1 MGNYQGDASTS
12 ITRIS
17 SVGQPISGQISSS
30 AIILQRGFLYSLV
43 SRSKQR
49 SISLTDNNNK
59 VKVNGNDN
67 ILITASFNKPI
78 NVSPTISLSG
88 LVTNTIMQGT
98 SNPSQWTYQWDVPNN
113 FNGTATA
120 TVSIGSGAVTS
131 TTASASIVY
140 QIDNT
145 NPIIENISIYPHIS
159 EMEITFSEDLTGSP
173 DGQFSEVT
181 PDDFDF
187 VIANNVNG
195 IVVTVAN
202 TSTLVSGTTNTY
214 RGSITISGTC
224 EGSERITIIPKDN
237 SVYDLAGNVMIA
249 SQASKTTGIDSK
261 LIFYY
266 NFSNTQSYNPSS
278 PNDVKDL
285 SGNGYHG
292 TRVGSDVVTYD
303 QNLNAMYFN
312 GAASHAE
319 KGIKISGL
327 NYVTG
332 DSDQIEEMAIVAKVK
347 LNSSA
352 SNHSNDQRILLSFD
366 RSAVF
371 RFSIGSDVVNGSA
384 GKPVFHFTNSQGIH
398 DVSSSYSGDLRDNKW
413 HVVSV
418 LFKANQAGG
427 LKFYIDGSLI
437 FTDSNS
443 YTPISNH
450 NEATVN
456 SVRYNETPR
465 YGWLGNGSESS
476 SFGSETGPDHLFY
489 GHIQKIKYYNRLQ
502 SQTEI
507 LNDGP
512 PMIISS
518 ELVQGTSP
526 VQTYTGSTTLGTVKV
541 KFSRP
546 VFGSV
551 SNTNVSL
558 DRNDFSLTV
567 SGSTVTL
574 TSNIPDS
581 VSGGGDTYYLNFGV
595 NGIATGSETLT
606 VNLVANSIFDRF
618 GNTANTNQTSNTVM
632 LWNTFPF
639 ILSTEIDSNN
649 SYVKVRFN
657 ESIFS
662 ATVSGGS
669 VTNISTPT
677 TSNFRFEVNGGTATL
692 SSTTPSSI
700 VVSNTQG
707 VYLLGLSLTSTPS
720 GGEKLWV
727 YPNAND
733 VPVDDKGAPWK
744 LLGNVSNT
752 VELVDRKPPFI
763 KEAMVTYAMVPRADA
778 SNISSAPVSTT
789 SIAFNAYYD
798 FETGNLFTQ
807 TGQNPGTNF
816 DLKFAYN
823 STTAVGARMFWNEA
837 AANMALVYD
846 KGFDVLKSSDIT
858 LYYYCKTIGDDDDD
872 CENVDTPPTNF
883 TGIIQTSEG
892 NYFAVKYLSETS
904 SAVTFKFKKLNDEGV
919 FTGTSTFTLE
929 LEFSEAIYSTNTS
942 SGSLSPNNFWLSTS
956 SGTASLISPNPVNL
970 TSSDEASSNTMNGPY
985 FKFDF
990 NVKGSVDGSQTI
1002 TITPSPTLYDALG
1015 NPTSSTDS
1023 ITIPL
1028 APDDDG
1034 DGVTNLFDR
1043 CPGTK
1048 QGARVDRFGCSAFQ
1062 NDGDG
1067 DGVLNDFDFCPD
1079 TPPDTKV
1086 DNRGCA
1092 PFEVDTDG
1100 DGVPDVKDNCI
1111 EIPNPKQ
1118 FDYDGDGFGDAC
1130 DFDPVIDWITLE
1142 VGEDAP
1148 VGTVAAI
1155 FRAYDL
1161 ADGLVNVKIEDES
1174 GLFAIT
1180 SNVSGTQVLGTI
1192 EVVGELD
1199 YEKATF
1205 HEILVMATNATGYSE
1220 KIIVIKIADVPNTKY
1235 TGRFFISIFDLSS
1248 EDESQGAK
1256 VDYKRYFNPFNRG
1269 VGKWKIKKK
1278 ISGGN
1283 DKHLFTIRTP
1293 GGGGIDK
1300 RDEDE
1305 GEDYLDFITPP
1316 DYENPQ
1322 DHNKDNIY
1330 EVDVEYINTQDGA
1343 VEVPI
1348 PVTQFQLQV
1357 PEGETTAIEL
1367 QSRPALPTDDTD
1379 GDGVPDIIDNSPVVA
1394 NPDQTD
1400 LDGDGIGDVSDD
1412 FDHDGVWNPND
1423 TCPNTELGKV
1433 VDINGCK
1440 VFYLPP
1446 NNFSLYKTEKC
1457 AGENSIT
1464 MRFESSHNYNISVQ
1478 GPVNTVGSSVGERW
1492 DLTDLSAGNYSI
1504 CVTVDGVSA
1513 SEFERCFEV
1522 NISEPDPLGV
1532 YAIADESNEMVTY
1545 TLSGGDVYNIVH
1557 NGETSQTSKSNYT
1570 VRLKK
1575 GVNNIKISTGIE
1587 CQGIFE
1593 QNYFNSERVSFAPNP
1608 FNQSLSIYVGGD
1620 DDQVL
1625 VEIFSSEGRLIK
1637 SESCSLDIV
1646 SRSIEL
1652 FTGDFKQGSYFV
1664 KVTGDSV
1671 NQSFIAIKE

>member
-1 MGNYQGDASTS
+1 ATNTLYDLQGNVVNSNQTTNTVRLRDQMG
-12 ITRIS
+12 
-17 SVGQPISGQISSS
+17 
-30 AIILQRGFLYSLV
+30 
-43 SRSKQR
+43 
-49 SISLTDNNNK
+49 
-59 VKVNGNDN
+59 
-67 ILITASFNKPI
+67 
-78 NVSPTISLSG
+78 PTI
-88 LVTNTIMQGT
+88 TE
-98 SNPSQWTYQWDVPNN
+98 
-113 FNGTATA
+113 
-120 TVSIGSGAVTS
+120 VSIVPKDMHPA
-131 TTASASIVY
+131 TTAS
-140 QIDNT
+140 NT
-145 NPIIENISIYPHIS
+145 VKHTVKIK
-159 EMEITFSEDLTGSP
+159 FSES
-173 DGQFSEVT
+173 
-181 PDDFDF
+181 
-187 VIANNVNG
+187 
-195 IVVTVAN
+195 
-202 TSTLVSGTTNTY
+202 VSG
-214 RGSITISGTC
+214 
-224 EGSERITIIPKDN
+224 
-237 SVYDLAGNVMIA
+237 
-249 SQASKTTGIDSK
+249 
-261 LIFYY
+261 
-266 NFSNTQSYNPSS
+266 
-278 PNDVKDL
+278 
-285 SGNGYHG
+285 
-292 TRVGSDVVTYD
+292 
-303 QNLNAMYFN
+303 
-312 GAASHAE
+312 
-319 KGIKISGL
+319 
-327 NYVTG
+327 
-332 DSDQIEEMAIVAKVK
+332 
-347 LNSSA
+347 
-352 SNHSNDQRILLSFD
+352 
-366 RSAVF
+366 
-371 RFSIGSDVVNGSA
+371 
-384 GKPVFHFTNSQGIH
+384 
-398 DVSSSYSGDLRDNKW
+398 SSSS
-413 HVVSV
+413 
-418 LFKANQAGG
+418 
-427 LKFYIDGSLI
+427 
-437 FTDSNS
+437 
-443 YTPISNH
+443 
-450 NEATVN
+450 
-456 SVRYNETPR
+456 
-465 YGWLGNGSESS
+465 
-476 SFGSETGPDHLFY
+476 
-489 GHIQKIKYYNRLQ
+489 
-502 SQTEI
+502 
-507 LNDGP
+507 
-512 PMIISS
+512 
-518 ELVQGTSP
+518 
-526 VQTYTGSTTLGTVKV
+526 
-541 KFSRP
+541 
-546 VFGSV
+546 
-551 SNTNVSL
+551 SNTNL
-558 DRNDFSLTV
+558 NTNDFSL
-567 SGSTVTL
+567 
-574 TSNIPDS
+574 S
-581 VSGGGDTYYLNFGV
+581 VSSTNSIIISSPLSINGGGDTHYIDFNV
-595 NGIATGSETLT
+595 TGITTGLETLT
-606 VNLVANSIFDRF
+606 VNVVSNTIFDEF
-618 GNTANTNQTSNTVM
+618 GNPASTEQKSNTTN
-632 LWNTFPF
+632 LLNTSPF

-707 VYLLGLSLTSTPS
+707 VYLLGLSLTTTPS

-727 YPNAND
+727 YPNANN

-763 KEAMVTYAMVPRADA
+763 KEAMVIYAMVPQADA

-823 STTAVGARMFWNEA
+823 SSSAVGARMFWNEA

-942 SGSLSPNNFWLSTS
+942 SGSLGPNNFWLSTS

-970 TSSDEASSNTMNGPY
+970 TSSDAASSNTMNGPY

-990 NVKGSVDGSQTI
+990 NVKGSVDGSQTL

-1048 QGARVDRFGCSAFQ
+1048 QGARVDRFGCSAIQ

-1067 DGVLNDFDFCPD
+1067 DGVHNDFDFCPD

-1086 DNRGCA
+1086 DKRGCA

-1100 DGVPDVKDNCI
+1100 DGVPDVKDNCV

-1161 ADGLVNVKIEDES
+1161 ADGLVDVKIEDES
-1174 GLFAIT
+1174 GLFAVT

-1192 EVVGELD
+1192 EVIGELD

-1220 KIIVIKIADVPNTKY
+1220 KIIRIKVADVPNTKY
-1235 TGRFFISIFDLSS
+1235 TGRFFISIFDLSN

-1293 GGGGIDK
+1293 GGGGID
-1300 RDEDE
+1300 RRDDEDE
-1305 GEDYLDFITPP
+1305 GEDYLDFINPP

-1412 FDHDGVWNPND
+1412 FDHDGVWNP
-1423 TCPNTELGKV
+1423 
-1433 VDINGCK
+1433 
-1440 VFYLPP
+1440 
-1446 NNFSLYKTEKC
+1446 
-1457 AGENSIT
+1457 
-1464 MRFESSHNYNISVQ
+1464 
-1478 GPVNTVGSSVGERW
+1478 
-1492 DLTDLSAGNYSI
+1492 
-1504 CVTVDGVSA
+1504 
-1513 SEFERCFEV
+1513 
-1522 NISEPDPLGV
+1522 
-1532 YAIADESNEMVTY
+1532 
-1545 TLSGGDVYNIVH
+1545 
-1557 NGETSQTSKSNYT
+1557 
-1570 VRLKK
+1570 
-1575 GVNNIKISTGIE
+1575 
-1587 CQGIFE
+1587 
-1593 QNYFNSERVSFAPNP
+1593 
-1608 FNQSLSIYVGGD
+1608 
-1620 DDQVL
+1620 
-1625 VEIFSSEGRLIK
+1625 
-1637 SESCSLDIV
+1637 
-1646 SRSIEL
+1646 
-1652 FTGDFKQGSYFV
+1652 
-1664 KVTGDSV
+1664 
-1671 NQSFIAIKE
+1671 

>member
-1 MGNYQGDASTS
+1 
-12 ITRIS
+12 
-17 SVGQPISGQISSS
+17 
-30 AIILQRGFLYSLV
+30 
-43 SRSKQR
+43 
-49 SISLTDNNNK
+49 
-59 VKVNGNDN
+59 
-67 ILITASFNKPI
+67 
-78 NVSPTISLSG
+78 
-88 LVTNTIMQGT
+88 
-98 SNPSQWTYQWDVPNN
+98 
-113 FNGTATA
+113 
-120 TVSIGSGAVTS
+120 
-131 TTASASIVY
+131 
-140 QIDNT
+140 
-145 NPIIENISIYPHIS
+145 
-159 EMEITFSEDLTGSP
+159 
-173 DGQFSEVT
+173 
-181 PDDFDF
+181 
-187 VIANNVNG
+187 
-195 IVVTVAN
+195 
-202 TSTLVSGTTNTY
+202 
-214 RGSITISGTC
+214 
-224 EGSERITIIPKDN
+224 
-237 SVYDLAGNVMIA
+237 
-249 SQASKTTGIDSK
+249 
-261 LIFYY
+261 
-266 NFSNTQSYNPSS
+266 
-278 PNDVKDL
+278 
-285 SGNGYHG
+285 
-292 TRVGSDVVTYD
+292 
-303 QNLNAMYFN
+303 
-312 GAASHAE
+312 
-319 KGIKISGL
+319 
-327 NYVTG
+327 
-332 DSDQIEEMAIVAKVK
+332 
-347 LNSSA
+347 
-352 SNHSNDQRILLSFD
+352 
-366 RSAVF
+366 
-371 RFSIGSDVVNGSA
+371 
-384 GKPVFHFTNSQGIH
+384 
-398 DVSSSYSGDLRDNKW
+398 
-413 HVVSV
+413 
-418 LFKANQAGG
+418 
-427 LKFYIDGSLI
+427 
-437 FTDSNS
+437 
-443 YTPISNH
+443 
-450 NEATVN
+450 
-456 SVRYNETPR
+456 
-465 YGWLGNGSESS
+465 
-476 SFGSETGPDHLFY
+476 
-489 GHIQKIKYYNRLQ
+489 
-502 SQTEI
+502 
-507 LNDGP
+507 
-512 PMIISS
+512 MIISS
-518 ELVQGTSP
+518 ELLTNNNSVYS
-526 VQTYTGSTTLGTVKV
+526 YTGSTTVGTVKV

-551 SNTNVSL
+551 SNTNIGL
-558 DRNDFSLTV
+558 DSDDFALTV
-567 SGSTVTL
+567 SASTATL

-581 VSGGGDTYYLNFGV
+581 ISGGGDTYYLSFGV
-595 NGIATGSETLT
+595 NGITSGNETLT
-606 VNLVANSIFDRF
+606 INLEANSIFDRF
-618 GNTANTNQTSNTVM
+618 GNTASTSQTSNTVK
-632 LWNTFPF
+632 LWNIAPF
-639 ILSTEIDSNN
+639 LRNTEIDSNN
-649 SYVKVRFN
+649 TYV
-657 ESIFS
+657 
-662 ATVSGGS
+662 TVSFSEDIYNGTVSGS

-700 VVSNTQG
+700 VVSSTQG
-707 VYLLGLSLTSTPS
+707 VYLLGLSLTSTPT

-727 YPNAND
+727 YPNTNNN
-733 VPVDDKGAPWK
+733 PVDDKGAPWK

-752 VELVDRKPPFI
+752 VDLIDRKPPFI
-763 KEAMVTYAMVPRADA
+763 KEAMVIYAQVPQINA

-837 AANMALVYD
+837 AANMALVYG
-846 KGFDVLKSSDIT
+846 KGFDQLKSSDIT
-858 LYYYCKTIGDDDDD
+858 LHYYCKTIGDDDDA

-883 TGIIQTSEG
+883 VGIVQTSEG
-892 NYFAVKYLSETS
+892 NYFAVNYLSETS

-919 FTGTSTFTLE
+919 FTGISTFTLE
-929 LEFSEAIYSTNTS
+929 LKFSESVYTTNTS
-942 SGSLSPNNFWLSTS
+942 SGSLGTTNFWLSTS
-956 SGTASLISPNPVNL
+956 SGTASLTSPNPVNL
-970 TSSDEASSNTMNGPY
+970 TSSDAAVSNTMNGPY

-1002 TITPSPTLYDALG
+1002 TITPSPTLYDNLG

-1048 QGARVDRFGCSAFQ
+1048 QGARVDRFGCSAIQ

-1067 DGVLNDFDFCPD
+1067 DGVHNDFDFCPD
-1079 TPPDTKV
+1079 TPPKTEV
-1086 DNRGCA
+1086 NNRGCA
-1092 PFEVDTDG
+1092 KFEVDTDG
-1100 DGVPDVKDNCI
+1100 DGVPDVKDNCV

-1161 ADGLVNVKIEDES
+1161 ADGLVSVKIDDKS
-1174 GLFAIT
+1174 GLFELT
-1180 SNVSGTQVLGTI
+1180 SNVSGTKVLGTI
-1192 EVVGELD
+1192 ELIGELD

-1220 KIIVIKIADVPNTKY
+1220 KIIRINVADVPNTKY
-1235 TGRFFISIFDLSS
+1235 TGHFYISIFDLSS
-1248 EDESQGAK
+1248 EEETQGAK
-1256 VDYKRYFNPFNRG
+1256 VDYKRYHNPFNRG

-1278 ISGGN
+1278 IAGGN
-1283 DKHLFTIRTP
+1283 DAHLFTIRTP
-1293 GGGGIDK
+1293 GGGGMDR
-1300 RDEDE
+1300 RDEE
-1305 GEDYLDFITPP
+1305 EEEEDYLDFINPP

-1322 DHNKDNIY
+1322 DHNQDNIY

-1343 VEVPI
+1343 PEVPI

-1357 PEGETTAIEL
+1357 PEGESTAIEL

-1423 TCPNTELGKV
+1423 TCPNTELGKM

-1464 MRFESSHNYNISVQ
+1464 MRFESSHAYKISVS
-1478 GPVNTVGSSVGERW
+1478 GAVNTVGSSIGERW
-1492 DLTDLSAGNYSI
+1492 DLKDLSAGNYSI
-1504 CVTVDGVSA
+1504 CITVDGVSA

-1532 YAIADESNEMVTY
+1532 YAVADESNEMVTY
-1545 TLSGGDVYNIVH
+1545 TLSGGDVYNIIH
-1557 NGETSQTSKSNYT
+1557 NGETSQTSKSSYT

-1593 QNYFNSERVSFAPNP
+1593 QNYFNSEKVSFAPNP
-1608 FNQSLSIYVGGD
+1608 FNQSFSIYVGGD
-1620 DDQVL
+1620 DNQVL
-1625 VEIFSSEGRLIK
+1625 VEIFSSEGRLVK
-1637 SESCSLDIV
+1637 SESCSLNSI
-1646 SRSIEL
+1646 SRSVEL